1 MPIRPIDLQ
10 TLLMKLGQVGREQAI
25 AKEGPL
31 LQSSIQN
38 AASLRRQAE
47 SKEALR
53 APEEAKDGMLPI
65 QERAGKGQAERRRDE
80 GSREDQE
87 TVEPPAEEFV
97 HDPDLGAN
105 VDLSG

>member
-10 TLLMKLGQVGREQAI
+10 TLLMKLSQVGREQAVE
-25 AKEGPL
+25 KEGPL

-47 SKEALR
+47 TKEALR
-53 APEEAKDGMLPI
+53 APEDPKDGMLPI
-65 QERAGKGQAERRRDE
+65 QERTGKGQTERRRGE
-80 GSREDQE
+80 NDQE
-87 TVEPPAEEFV
+87 GKEAEEASAEEV
-97 HDPDLGAN
+97 VRDPDLGAN

>member
-1 MPIRPIDLQ
+1 
-10 TLLMKLGQVGREQAI
+10 MKLGQVGREQAI

-53 APEEAKDGMLPI
+53 APEDPKDGMIPI

-80 GSREDQE
+80 GPGEESEDA
-87 TVEPPAEEFV
+87 EPAAEEFV
-97 HDPDLGAN
+97 RDPDLGAN